1 MYSEANR
8 RETFTSW
15 PHVGYRWAQPDPMA
29 QAGFYHQVRDLLVL
43 SIWFPRWEGMG
54 KEVVMFLSRGFFSL
68 FNGFLQLCINHK
80 KLCHSALF
88 F

>member
-1 MYSEANR
+1 
-8 RETFTSW
+8 
-15 PHVGYRWAQPDPMA
+15 
-29 QAGFYHQVRDLLVL
+29 
-43 SIWFPRWEGMG
+43 MG